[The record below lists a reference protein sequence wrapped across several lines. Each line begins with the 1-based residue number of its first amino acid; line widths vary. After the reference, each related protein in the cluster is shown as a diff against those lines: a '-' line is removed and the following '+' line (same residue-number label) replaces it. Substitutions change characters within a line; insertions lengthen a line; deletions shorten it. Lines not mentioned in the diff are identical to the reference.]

1 MNLHDII
8 KEGNTEELIN
18 YINEGNDINVPYNK
32 GEGPLHIAAYFGDI
46 EIVKIL
52 LDNGAII
59 DTNNTY
65 TPLHIAANRGFPT
78 IVNMLLDR
86 NANIE
91 AVDEDGNT
99 PLHWAAMLGFPEGIT
114 ILINRGANI
123 NATNYDGKTALH
135 FAASNGRSKAVEILM
150 NSGANI
156 EAICNKGK
164 TALHYAV
171 DDNSMNK
178 NILIGGVKFAYL
190 ECIKHLTNESTKEFI
205 ENSTPNERLGVYL
218 KEQHQIATSET
229 TENSESIETDE
240 TRLTKISLKDCA
252 KALLGMETTDKAKT
266 LLKIKISSL
275 GTGVKDAYINTL
287 RFLHYFIR
295 FYLTAENINHIIGYV
310 GLYDAKVD
318 LNDIM
323 SDLSPKLRSEIL
335 GNRINPVIL
344 KQTSTAINATD
355 TIKLCTIS

>member
-1 MNLHDII
+1 MNLHNII
-8 KEGNTEELIN
+8 KEGKTEELIN
-18 YINEGNDINVPYNK
+18 YINEGNDINAPCN
-32 GEGPLHIAAYFGDI
+32 EEECPLHTAAYFGDI

-52 LDNGAII
+52 LDNGAIV

-99 PLHWAAMLGFPEGIT
+99 PLHWAAMLGSPEGIT

-135 FAASNGRSKAVEILM
+135 FAACNGGSKAVEILM

-171 DDNSMNK
+171 DNNSMNK

-205 ENSTPNERLGVYL
+205 ENSTPNEQLGIYL

-229 TENSESIETDE
+229 TEKSESIETDE

-252 KALLGMETTDKAKT
+252 KALLGMKTTDKAKA
-266 LLKIKISSL
+266 LLKIKIGVL
-275 GTGVKDAYINTL
+275 RTGAKDAYTNTL
-287 RFLHYFIR
+287 KFLGYFTRFNLK
-295 FYLTAENINHIIGYV
+295 AENINHIIGYA

-318 LNDIM
+318 LNDILNN
-323 SDLSPKLRSEIL
+323 LSPKSSREIL
-335 GNRINPVIL
+335 KTEIN
-344 KQTSTAINATD
+344 TSVLNQGTKAINATE
-355 TIKLCTIS
+355 TTNFCTIT